1 MNLSSSEQ
9 NTLAFYQ
16 WEYRHR
22 GYYHFDTP
30 INIEPPYM
38 PFRYSSYREY
48 EGIDDGRVPNI
59 FQRIGDFFSLKEE
72 ELKEKKEEEYTPQ
85 FLSYNDNIEL
95 VGITI
100 NFPDKTIISSLRNI
114 EFLNMLS
121 YSEYPISFE
130 IIGTSENITLQIIT
144 SKYDRERIVT
154 QLRAYFAKVI
164 IQENDNIDFG
174 FNLNED
180 IAIAD
185 FGLNDEF
192 MRPITFNSSS
202 HIDPLTSV
210 IAIMDSLYGNDRIVL
225 QIIFKGITSPLA
237 KDIHYAVSDGQGGS
251 FFSDAPEMPVCA
263 KAKTASPLFSV
274 VFRIATQGKDNYRS
288 QYLAQEV
295 SRSITQVSHSEYN
308 SLIPLSNEG
317 YSYDFHE
324 YNLHHRTSNRL
335 GFILNSQ
342 ELSTFVHYPNE
353 TVNSSKLG
361 FGNIKTKLL
370 PQETIAQKY
379 VLGINE
385 HNGKKQEVCLNDQMK
400 LRHTHIIGV
409 TGVGKSTLIANMII
423 DDMKKGNGCAL
434 FDPHGDIV
442 DDILLRIPEHRK
454 DDVIIIDP
462 SDTDF
467 PIGFNLLHAT
477 TESEKVVLNS
487 DLVSAFR
494 NQSTAWGDKMTSVLT
509 NAVNAFLEST
519 QGGTI
524 IELKRFLIEDSFRK
538 EFLQNVNDPSIH
550 YYWNNEYP
558 MVKKGIAPLLT
569 RIDIFLNSKVIRYML
584 AQKQGIDFRTC
595 IEEKKIVLIKLSQGL
610 IGEQNSFLL
619 ASLFI
624 AKFNQVAMGRQS
636 IHKSQ
641 RHPYYIYCD
650 EFQNYITDSIQSILS
665 GARKYGL
672 GLVLVHQELAQIQ
685 DSKILNSVISNPFT
699 RICFRLGDDDAKRLA
714 TGFSYFEPMDFQSL
728 DIGET
733 ISRIGGNQNDCNV
746 NTSNLIKP
754 RSNANLIESHIIE
767 SVRKKYATPVKE
779 IEKLLHSLLPK
790 TNVEVS
796 KIKQPIPKVKE
807 ELEIPKELPIQEL
820 KEKENSTE
828 KIISNS
834 NIEKEKEEYLKD
846 VTEKETI
853 RKHRY
858 LQNHVKTIA
867 IQRGYKGV
875 LEEKTKSGGRVD
887 ISLLKE
893 RIRIAVEVSVTN
905 TIDYEVGNIIK
916 CIEDGYTHICM
927 LSESLI
933 HLKNIKK
940 RSQKQ
945 LNKKQLAQVTYL
957 TPLEFPNYLDALNSK
972 EKKVVKRVRGYR
984 VKSNHIDIQRKDADE
999 KGKTIKDVVLQSLK
1013 NKKKK

>member
-1 MNLSSSEQ
+1 MNLSEQ
-9 NTLAFYQ
+9 NTIRFYE

-30 INIEPPYM
+30 INIEPPYL
-38 PFRYSSYREY
+38 PFNYISNVKY

-59 FQRIGDFFSLKEE
+59 FKRIGNLFLPKEE
-72 ELKEKKEEEYTPQ
+72 ELKEKKEEEYSPQ
-85 FLSYNDNIEL
+85 FLSPNDNMEL

-100 NFPDKTIISSLRNI
+100 NFPNKSIISLLRNI

-130 IIGTSENITLQIIT
+130 IIGTSENIAFQIIT

-154 QLRAYFAKVI
+154 QFRAYFAKAI
-164 IQENDNIDFG
+164 IQEHDNTDLG
-174 FNLNED
+174 FNLDED

-185 FGLNDEF
+185 FGFNDEF
-192 MRPITFNSSS
+192 MRPIASSGS
-202 HIDPLTSV
+202 SQVDSLTSI
-210 IAIMDSLYGNDRIVL
+210 IAIMDSLYGDDRVVL

-263 KAKTASPLFSV
+263 KQKTISPLFSV

-288 QYLAQEV
+288 QYLAQEI

-317 YSYDFHE
+317 YNYDFHF
-324 YNLHHRTSNRL
+324 YNLHNRTSNRL
-335 GFILNSQ
+335 GFILNSH

-353 TVNSSKLG
+353 TITSSKLG
-361 FGNIKTKLL
+361 FGDIKTKRAPKEALHN
-370 PQETIAQKY
+370 KY
-379 VLGINE
+379 ILGVNE
-385 HNGKKQEVCLNDQMK
+385 HNGNEVSVTLSDEMK
-400 LRHTHIIGV
+400 LRHIHMIGS
-409 TGVGKSTLIANMII
+409 TGVGKSTLMANMML
-423 DDMKKGNGCAL
+423 DDINKGNGCAL

-442 DDILLRIPEHRK
+442 NDVLLRIPEHRK
-454 DDVIIIDP
+454 DDVIVIDP
-462 SDTDF
+462 SDTNF

-477 TESEKVVLNS
+477 TESEKIVLNS

-538 EFLQNVNDPSIH
+538 AFLQNVNDPSIH

-569 RIDIFLNSKVIRYML
+569 RIDIFLNSKIIRYML
-584 AQKQGIDFRTC
+584 AQKQGIDFRAC

-672 GLVLVHQELAQIQ
+672 GLVLAHQELAQIQ

-728 DIGET
+728 GIGET
-733 ISRIGGNQNDCNV
+733 ISRIGGNENDCNF
-746 NTSNLIKP
+746 NTSDLIKP
-754 RSNANLIESHIIE
+754 RSNANSIELHIIE

-779 IEKLLHSLLPK
+779 IEELLHSLLPK

-796 KIKQPIPKVKE
+796 KIKYPITKVE
-807 ELEIPKELPIQEL
+807 EVLEIPKEFLTQEL
-820 KEKENSTE
+820 KEKESSTE
-828 KIISNS
+828 KIIRNS
-834 NIEKEKEEYLKD
+834 NIEKEKEEYLKG

-893 RIRIAVEVSVTN
+893 KIRIAVEVSVTN

-916 CIEDGYTHICM
+916 CIEDGYTHVCM

-957 TPLEFPNYLDALNSK
+957 TPLEFPNYLDSLSPK
-972 EKKVVKRVRGYR
+972 EKQVVKRVRGYR